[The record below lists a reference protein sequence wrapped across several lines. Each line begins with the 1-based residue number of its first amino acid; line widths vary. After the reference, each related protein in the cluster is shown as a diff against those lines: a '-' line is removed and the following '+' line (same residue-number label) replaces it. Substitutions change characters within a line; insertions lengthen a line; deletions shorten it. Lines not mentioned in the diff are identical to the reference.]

1 MLKKALQTVKFE
13 EVKNKT
19 FEVTLIT
26 ERLCEICDKVID
38 TKEKM
43 MKAIHI
49 SDRMDYDNLLTRA
62 KIYDRAEMDIEN
74 NKIYFY
80 DHDYPGDVHP
90 RCIES
95 L

>member
-1 MLKKALQTVKFE
+1 ME
-13 EVKNKT
+13 NKT

-38 TKEKM
+38 TREKA
-43 MKAIHI
+43 MKTIHI
-49 SDRMDYDNLLTRA
+49 SDRRDYDNLLTRA

-90 RCIES
+90 GCIES

>member
-1 MLKKALQTVKFE
+1 LKKALQTVKFGE
-13 EVKNKT
+13 MENKT

-26 ERLCEICDKVID
+26 ERLCEVCDRIIN
-38 TKEKM
+38 TKEKTLKM
-43 MKAIHI
+43 IHI

-62 KIYDRAEMDIEN
+62 KVYDRAEVDIEN

-80 DHDYPGDVHP
+80 NHDYPGDVHP
-90 RCIES
+90 GCIEK